1 MVRNRILFFALEMLT
16 TALKPQSAAL
26 SSLDCHCGRRFLKH
40 EWSAVW
46 VECCVTRVQCGGGGG
61 GGGGGSSS
69 STAPPPTKLITSSG
83 RQRN

>member
-1 MVRNRILFFALEMLT
+1 MVRNRILFSALEKLT

-26 SSLDCHCGRRFLKH
+26 SSLDCRCGRRFLQH

-46 VECCVTRVQCGGGGG
+46 VECCVTRVQGGG

-69 STAPPPTKLITSSG
+69 SSTAPPPTKIITSSG